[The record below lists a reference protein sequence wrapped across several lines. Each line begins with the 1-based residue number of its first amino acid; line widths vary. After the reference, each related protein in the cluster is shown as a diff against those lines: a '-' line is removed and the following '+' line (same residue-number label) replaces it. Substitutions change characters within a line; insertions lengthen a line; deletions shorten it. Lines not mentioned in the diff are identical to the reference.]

1 MVAGPSEP
9 VFPHLCQQRG
19 AGDPE
24 EDGGLSLVPSGETQG
39 GGKVALLGS
48 VERFRHWLR
57 RPLGNHEVWA
67 WRDASRRIAHVV
79 GHHHVSRSLQRG
91 AKGGD
96 VVAVGVIDQEPDVEG
111 AHEAKLLP
119 RTPSGQ
125 SLTLPSDL
133 NPIPR
138 MPPPLD
144 LSSLAAGD
152 ELHHPLLVLD
162 VVAKTGDHPRTT
174 LILGNRTGRIETS
187 PFWAGRDEAIRGISK
202 GMQVQA
208 VGQVTRYRDSL
219 QLEVTSVRA
228 LPPGSVPLS
237 DLVPSVGSV
246 DKYWQFI
253 DEQRQKLTAPRL
265 RAVVDLFYA
274 DEAFRERYEQ
284 CPGAPGTGHHAAL
297 GGLLQHTCEVI
308 SIGRQIA
315 RIAHADEEIVVA
327 GALLHD
333 IGKLEA
339 YSWSSGVF
347 ETTERGRMIGHVVD
361 GVLMLRDAV
370 RAAATPPCTGEE
382 LMLLEHLIL
391 SHHGL
396 LEYGAPVRP
405 LTLEAEILHTAD
417 NASAKTASISDA
429 YASAEYFPG
438 DARVAARRVW
448 QLDNRWLVRLEASF
462 GREMSG
468 RKNEAAD
475 QAS

>member
-1 MVAGPSEP
+1 MVAHPSEP

-228 LPPGSVPLS
+228 LP
-237 DLVPSVGSV
+237 
-246 DKYWQFI
+246 
-253 DEQRQKLTAPRL
+253 
-265 RAVVDLFYA
+265 
-274 DEAFRERYEQ
+274 
-284 CPGAPGTGHHAAL
+284 
-297 GGLLQHTCEVI
+297 
-308 SIGRQIA
+308 
-315 RIAHADEEIVVA
+315 A
-327 GALLHD
+327 GACHS
-333 IGKLEA
+333 A
-339 YSWSSGVF
+339 TWSPVWDRS
-347 ETTERGRMIGHVVD
+347 TN
-361 GVLMLRDAV
+361 
-370 RAAATPPCTGEE
+370 TG
-382 LMLLEHLIL
+382 
-391 SHHGL
+391 SSS
-396 LEYGAPVRP
+396 
-405 LTLEAEILHTAD
+405 TS
-417 NASAKTASISDA
+417 SARS
-429 YASAEYFPG
+429 
-438 DARVAARRVW
+438 
-448 QLDNRWLVRLEASF
+448 
-462 GREMSG
+462 
-468 RKNEAAD
+468 
-475 QAS
+475 